1 MKRSGGHILVEQLRI
16 QGVDTIF
23 GVPGESFLAVLD
35 AMHDHTNHMK
45 FVICR
50 QEGGAAMMADAYGK
64 TTGRPGICMVTRGPG
79 ATNAS
84 AGVHVAYQDSTPM
97 ILLIGQ
103 VGRDMME
110 REAFQEVD
118 YRRMFGQMAKW
129 VAQIDDAARIP
140 EFINRAFSVAMSGR
154 RGPVVLALPE
164 DMLTDVVE
172 TPDAKP
178 VQPVE
183 THPSDAQMARLK
195 DMLKAAKKPFMI
207 VGGSGW
213 SETVREQVQAWA
225 GASGIP
231 VGASFRRQDYI
242 DNDWPN
248 YVGDVGIGINPKLQ
262 ARIKEADLLLV
273 MGAKLGEMA
282 TGGYTMI
289 DIPSPTQTLVHVHAG
304 AEELNHVYTADL
316 PINATAAG
324 FAAALQKIGPV
335 DGRAWAESTK
345 TLRADY
351 EAWQTVPPSPG
362 DVQMMDI
369 VKWLTKTQGSDLV
382 LCNGA
387 GNYATWLHRFH
398 RYRKHTNQLAPTS
411 GSMGYGLPASVAA
424 KLVHPERTVVAFA
437 GDGCFL
443 MHGQEFATALQY
455 GANIIVV
462 VVNNGM
468 YGTIRMHQERE
479 YPARVSGT
487 ELRNPDFAAYA
498 RAFGGHG
505 ETVLKTEE
513 FASAFERAKASG
525 KPAIIEIKLDP
536 EALTP
541 RMTLSQIREAAVKA
555 KAHHSDR

>member
-23 GVPGESFLAVLD
+23 GVPGESFLNVLD
-35 AMHDHTNHMK
+35 GLHDHTNHMR

-64 TTGRPGICMVTRGPG
+64 TTGKPGICMVTRGPG

-84 AGVHVAYQDSTPM
+84 AGVHVAFQDSTPM

-110 REAFQEVD
+110 REAFQEID

-172 TPDAKP
+172 TADAKP
-178 VQPVE
+178 VQVID
-183 THPSDAQMARLK
+183 THPSDAQMAKLK

-225 GASGIP
+225 AASGIP

-273 MGAKLGEMA
+273 MGAKLGEMT

-316 PINATAAG
+316 PINATASG

-362 DVQMMDI
+362 DVQMMDV
-369 VKWLTKTQGSDLV
+369 VKWLTKTQGPDLV

-455 GANIIVV
+455 GVNIIVV

-513 FASAFERAKASG
+513 FAPAFERAKASG

-541 RMTLSQIREAAVKA
+541 RMTLTQIREAAVKA

>member
-23 GVPGESFLAVLD
+23 GVPGESFLNVLD
-35 AMHDHTNHMK
+35 GLHDHTNHMR
-45 FVICR
+45 FIICR

-84 AGVHVAYQDSTPM
+84 AGVHVAFQDSTPM

-110 REAFQEVD
+110 REAFQEID

-178 VQPVE
+178 VQLVE
-183 THPSDAQMARLK
+183 AHPSDAQMAKLK

-289 DIPSPTQTLVHVHAG
+289 DIPSPVQTLVHVHAG

-316 PINATAAG
+316 PINATASG

-513 FASAFERAKASG
+513 FAPAFERAKASG

-541 RMTLSQIREAAVKA
+541 RMTLTQIREAAVKA